1 MLFVLSSANT
11 AIESILLAE
20 VNPFFWTGKNGNI
33 YDISKRFG
41 TQRYV
46 YNRSYR
52 LAWERLSSSPL
63 SKFGKVLGI
72 GTFGIVGI
80 DIYNNGLNASNAI
93 NGLMIVAGFVVLG
106 DY

>member
-1 MLFVLSSANT
+1 M
-11 AIESILLAE
+11 
-20 VNPFFWTGKNGNI
+20 
-33 YDISKRFG
+33 
-41 TQRYV
+41 
-46 YNRSYR
+46 
-52 LAWERLSSSPL
+52 AWERLSSSPL